1 MGAAEISQDAVES
14 VNLGQIMYRV
24 IICHHSQQIG
34 EVKIVYTETAE
45 RQLTDK
51 ADYIT

>member
-14 VNLGQIMYRV
+14 MNLGQMV

-34 EVKIVYTETAE
+34 EVKKTYYEYHIDTEGRA
-45 RQLTDK
+45 
-51 ADYIT
+51 